1 MHEVAW
7 ARLLGRAVG
16 HTTLGIGLA
25 LAAFMIGSGLGALL
39 VARTPLWRR
48 PRMGYALVEAV
59 IGVGALG
66 LLGYCLAGPL
76 PSAALG
82 GGLAV
87 DVLVAGL
94 VALLPAI
101 GMGATYPLL
110 VATAAESGAS
120 SVRALYAASLAG
132 ALVGT
137 LLSALVTAPLFGL
150 DGTGLAATV
159 LNLAVAALA
168 PRMLADGRAGPAPRL
183 DAQDRE
189 ALARFAAAGLIGLGA
204 QAVWNR
210 ALLPYAGVS
219 VLTFASI
226 VAVYLAAQAL
236 GFALYARLPDR
247 SRDTTGAF
255 GMALAPA
262 LALLTLGGVSVVGDA
277 MPDRDTEPLA
287 WLARVFGV
295 VALVVGPVALALG
308 VAQAAALA
316 RVEARSGD
324 WGARAGRVAGAGT
337 IVSALGALFAS
348 TVGLSQLGPRG
359 TLAALALAPLFALF
373 AARRHALPAGLGLV
387 AAALLAWIAP
397 GPAWFLGPS
406 FDGAPLLYA
415 EHGTQD
421 TTAVVTV
428 DRPLEPRIRRL
439 VANGVSYSG
448 DSIFAQRYMRLLA
461 HLPAL
466 ASRGEARALVIC
478 VGTGTTLDALRA
490 HPFEHIDAVDISPT
504 IHESLSWFRHVH
516 HDAHVDPR
524 VTLIVDDGARWLRRA
539 PHAYDVITLEPPPPR
554 APGASSLYS
563 QEFYRAARARLA
575 PGGVVAQWI
584 PLHGMSSTEVAALV
598 RTFVAELP
606 HASLHLAERNEAV
619 LVGGPEP
626 LSIHDARAAR
636 ERVRADLARIGFD
649 RDPWR
654 DTLVLGGPALA
665 RLVDD
670 APLVRDVWPM
680 PEYAPLAGARRE
692 GAPLDAWLERVAS
705 ASQAEPGSFA
715 ALLMPAVPAFVR
727 VEEGRARAND
737 RAFVV
742 RAMEAWRARS
752 PDDPYVQHAFG
763 RGPLLEARLERLRDE
778 LGARELDAVRRA
790 LRRP

>member
-1 MHEVAW
+1 VLAATSALAAGMHEVAW

-295 VALVVGPVALALG
+295 VASVPSRWPSAWPRPRRSRVWKR
-308 VAQAAALA
+308 AAAT
-316 RVEARSGD
+316 
-324 WGARAGRVAGAGT
+324 GARAPVAWPAPAPSCPPS
-337 IVSALGALFAS
+337 VRSSRRPWAS
-348 TVGLSQLGPRG
+348 
-359 TLAALALAPLFALF
+359 
-373 AARRHALPAGLGLV
+373 
-387 AAALLAWIAP
+387 
-397 GPAWFLGPS
+397 
-406 FDGAPLLYA
+406 
-415 EHGTQD
+415 
-421 TTAVVTV
+421 
-428 DRPLEPRIRRL
+428 
-439 VANGVSYSG
+439 
-448 DSIFAQRYMRLLA
+448 
-461 HLPAL
+461 
-466 ASRGEARALVIC
+466 
-478 VGTGTTLDALRA
+478 
-490 HPFEHIDAVDISPT
+490 
-504 IHESLSWFRHVH
+504 
-516 HDAHVDPR
+516 
-524 VTLIVDDGARWLRRA
+524 
-539 PHAYDVITLEPPPPR
+539 
-554 APGASSLYS
+554 ASSV
-563 QEFYRAARARLA
+563 RAARSRRWRSLR
-575 PGGVVAQWI
+575 
-584 PLHGMSSTEVAALV
+584 SS
-598 RTFVAELP
+598 P
-606 HASLHLAERNEAV
+606 SSL
-619 LVGGPEP
+619 
-626 LSIHDARAAR
+626 RAAMR
-636 ERVRADLARIGFD
+636 CPRASGSWRPRCSRGSRPAPRGSWALRSMERRCST
-649 RDPWR
+649 PS
-654 DTLVLGGPALA
+654 T
-665 RLVDD
+665 
-670 APLVRDVWPM
+670 
-680 PEYAPLAGARRE
+680 ARRTRRPSSPSTDRSSR
-692 GAPLDAWLERVAS
+692 GSVAS
-705 ASQAEPGSFA
+705 SPTASPT
-715 ALLMPAVPAFVR
+715 PAT
-727 VEEGRARAND
+727 
-737 RAFVV
+737 
-742 RAMEAWRARS
+742 RS
-752 PDDPYVQHAFG
+752 SRSATCACS
-763 RGPLLEARLERLRDE
+763 RTCRRW
-778 LGARELDAVRRA
+778 RRA
-790 LRRP
+790 AKRALS